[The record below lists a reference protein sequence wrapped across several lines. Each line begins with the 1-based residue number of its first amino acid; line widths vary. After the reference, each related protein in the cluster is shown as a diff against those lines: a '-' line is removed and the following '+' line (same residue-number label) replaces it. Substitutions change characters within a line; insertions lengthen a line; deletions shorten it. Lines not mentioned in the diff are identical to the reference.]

1 MCIPFLLI
9 RCHVCDRVY
18 CRDLEDTVEI
28 TVTNSPIPIT
38 HFMTGQCLFGILGK
52 FSEDIY
58 VDPYEILHER
68 ELREYIRVLNNWTDL
83 ENPAWLA
90 KSNSTV
96 FIQLQPVLTG
106 ESRISLCSLTPD
118 LTFVCSCALHR

>member
-1 MCIPFLLI
+1 
-9 RCHVCDRVY
+9 VY